1 MPLPSAEPIGLPAP
15 AWLLQ
20 ALLVLTFSLHLIP
33 MTLTVGGTL
42 MALYSE
48 VAARLSADGSGYRQL
63 AQRLWRLLPTITA
76 FTITLGVAPLLFI
89 QLVYGK
95 FFYPASVLTAWS
107 WLGVV
112 PLLLVG
118 YGMLYAQSMGNQAA
132 RWRPWAGL
140 AAALSF
146 LGVLAIYVSTMSLTT
161 QPGVWRD
168 MYAASQGG
176 THWHFELPRA
186 LHVLCGAV
194 AMAGGLAAV
203 IGHGAPEAKFGR
215 LARRFGLA
223 WAAAGVILQIPAGL
237 WFYNTLPSRDGLLLP
252 LVIAAG
258 GLGLVGLLAF
268 LLAGVKERRPS
279 MAWMGLFGL
288 TLGAVALAV
297 QRHLVRQ
304 AALSPNITAADWKL
318 SPQWD
323 VFGIFAVLLVLTIGL
338 IGYLFVRFLRAP
350 AQAERKR
357 TDAHQMRVG

>member
-48 VAARLSADGSGYRQL
+48 VAARLAADGSGYRQL
-63 AQRLWRLLPTITA
+63 AQRLWRLLPKITS
-76 FTITLGVAPLLFI
+76 FTITLGVAPLLFV

-107 WLGVV
+107 WFSVV

-118 YGMLYAQSMGNQAA
+118 YGMLYLQSMGNAA
-132 RWRPWAGL
+132 GKWRPWAGL

-161 QPGVWRD
+161 EPGVWKE
-168 MYAASQGG
+168 MYAASQSG
-176 THWHFELPRA
+176 THWFLQLPRA
-186 LHVLCGAV
+186 LHVLCGAL

-203 IGHGAPEAKFGR
+203 IGHGALDAKFGR
-215 LARRFGLA
+215 FARRFGLA
-223 WAAAGVILQIPAGL
+223 WVVVGVVLEVPASL
-237 WFYNTLPSRDGLLLP
+237 WHMNTLPSRAGLVLP

-268 LLAGVKERRPS
+268 VLAGVKDRRPS
-279 MAWMGLFGL
+279 MAWTGLAGL
-288 TLGAVALAV
+288 TLGAVVLAV

-304 AALSPNITAADWKL
+304 ATLSPNITTADWKL
-318 SPQWD
+318 QPQWD
-323 VFGIFAVLLVLTIGL
+323 VFGIFAVLLVCTLGL

-350 AQAERKR
+350 AVAERR
-357 TDAHQMRVG
+357 LGHTAD